1 VKSRRAGGQD
11 SALTPLG
18 LECALPS
25 RELRLAQTPAPVR
38 ASLWKRACTWL
49 RTGLRRGPAAV

>member
-1 VKSRRAGGQD
+1 VKRR
-11 SALTPLG
+11 SAANEAAPMG

-38 ASLWKRACTWL
+38 SPLWKRALNWV
-49 RTGLRRGPAAV
+49 RTGFGRGPAAV